1 MTRLKLTE
9 EVFDPS
15 ENFWVCIFWD
25 VVFHLTLA
33 CNLQQLK
40 NRPGMTW
47 KTWKTW
53 QDCDLLSSVMPEL
66 IDSDRPPLLITLGA
80 NLQP

>member
-1 MTRLKLTE
+1 MGALALIWKLTGKPRDDSPQAE

-33 CNLQQLK
+33 TATVAK
-40 NRPGMTW
+40 GTWGTW
-47 KTWKTW
+47 KTWDW
-53 QDCDLLSSVMPEL
+53 EVLSSVMP
-66 IDSDRPPLLITLGA
+66 
-80 NLQP
+80 